1 MLCTIC
7 KVDKPIEEFATYF
20 HSTQQKLRRRKQCT
34 SCCYARSREYKRN
47 MRLKLKEKELPYQE
61 RYSKLL
67 DEFQSKD
74 YRQNPN
80 EYVCD
85 EQRELVHIMMENM
98 FGWTWNEDTKTWSK
112 EGVKDKN
119 NNWFIFRRNPPK
131 KIEGKKW
138 FSPEFRKHVKEQT
151 IIYKKL
157 GKTYLQIAKMFD
169 ISDTSI
175 YRILNDE

>member
-20 HSTQQKLRRRKQCT
+20 HSTQQKMRTRRQCT

-47 MRLKLKEKELPYQE
+47 MRLKLKEKGLPYQE
-61 RYSKLL
+61 RFSKLL

-80 EYVCD
+80 EYICD

-98 FGWTWNEDTKTWSK
+98 LGWTWNEDTKIWSK

-119 NNWFIFRRNPPK
+119 NNWFIFRRNPK

-151 IIYKKL
+151 IKYKKL